1 MNIYTL
7 AVLITSIFF
16 FLKVIHFKFDKN
28 EDKSMKPILIDSTLV
43 FICTIGADFLLSLTT
58 TGLSQVDTK
67 VFVDNPSF

>member
-7 AVLITSIFF
+7 AVLLTAIFF
-16 FLKVIHFKFDKN
+16 FLKVIHFKFDKS
-28 EDKSMKPILIDSTLV
+28 EDKSMKPILIDSILV

-58 TGLSQVDTK
+58 PGLSQVDTK